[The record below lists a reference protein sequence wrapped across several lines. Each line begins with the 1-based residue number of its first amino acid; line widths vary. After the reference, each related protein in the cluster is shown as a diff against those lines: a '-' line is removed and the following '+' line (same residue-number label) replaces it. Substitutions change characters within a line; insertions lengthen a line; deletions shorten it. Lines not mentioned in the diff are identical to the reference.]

1 MQIGAWHLKC
11 RVIIFGGLIM
21 KRHKDLQ
28 FSKNRKHQ
36 AFIEVQ
42 NTCPLCNSQ
51 LTIKVESYL
60 ENNTLREEAS
70 CPRCQVLARVKDHKM
85 H

>member
-1 MQIGAWHLKC
+1 
-11 RVIIFGGLIM
+11 M
-21 KRHKDLQ
+21 KRTKVEPEEIQ
-28 FSKNRKHQ
+28 KKRHQ
-36 AFIEVQ
+36 SFVEVQ

-60 ENNTLREEAS
+60 ENYTLREEAS
-70 CPRCQVLARVKDHKM
+70 CPKCQVLARVKDHKM

>member
-1 MQIGAWHLKC
+1 
-11 RVIIFGGLIM
+11 M
-21 KRHKDLQ
+21 KRAKVESEEKIQRRHRS
-28 FSKNRKHQ
+28 FV
-36 AFIEVQ
+36 EMQ

-60 ENNTLREEAS
+60 EDFTLREEAS
-70 CPRCQVLARVKDHKM
+70 CPKCQVLARVKDHKM